1 MLHNT
6 LKGITDEDKFLDFL
20 QKEGVTQEDAEALMA
35 LLKKI
40 RLQLEEKQHEATV
53 SEAYGDMLRDDPLT
67 GTAR

>member
-40 RLQLEEKQHEATV
+40 ESYTSKEKATQ
-53 SEAYGDMLRDDPLT
+53 ET
-67 GTAR
+67 KQ